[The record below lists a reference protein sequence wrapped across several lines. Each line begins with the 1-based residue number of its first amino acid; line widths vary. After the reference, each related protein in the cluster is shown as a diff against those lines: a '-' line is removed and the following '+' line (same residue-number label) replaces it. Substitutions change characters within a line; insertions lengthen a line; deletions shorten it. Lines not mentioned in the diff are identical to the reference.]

1 MAELNFGLL
10 TPPGSQNI
18 GNAFVQGMD
27 QAAVARARENQ
38 NALSQ
43 YALGKAKREDEQQ
56 NRLYRDI
63 QDPNFK
69 LDVRTALRYGP
80 QGMAAL
86 KAQQDA
92 AVAEQTRALNQSQIA
107 ERQARLPGYVAEA
120 FDKQMKPFSSAAYN
134 ARNVDEGVASVK
146 AMYANPPIAA
156 VLTKIKSLEQA
167 IADTTAAFANPET
180 RAQWQAYWGG
190 ITPEKLHTQATVSAS
205 TQATLAQAQRHFDGL
220 SAYQKEQLRRQ
231 GKQFD
236 SDRGGIVD
244 LNTGTFEPVYLYPSS
259 TPDAPATPAAPAAI
273 PTAPSAAPASALPPQ
288 LNVTPGIAPSSASN
302 VPIPQS
308 IVGARVPPAL
318 QNVRDNDRLAILLKE
333 RADQVF
339 LGRVDPALDREIA
352 NLQGK
357 PTNVASQTTT
367 QPAQRTVLGPKPSEL
382 QKTEIELNKQY
393 TSESKGFIETKLAI
407 YKAKAALKDAATNPT
422 AGLSAGTAFM
432 KILDARSVVRE
443 TELAMAL
450 ESSGWFDRVTNIA
463 NTLRSGKTIL
473 TSTQITNLNKTIDGL
488 FEEVKAEQRIV
499 DSGYARRAKSY
510 GLDIKNIITDRGQ
523 NKKAEDKKLP
533 ANAPP
538 IESFRIRRR

>member
-10 TPPGSQNI
+10 TPPGSQSI

-43 YALGKAKREDEQQ
+43 YTLRKARREDELTNQLLGDLRNAKTPQEQAYAYARAGKPKEGSDLLTGIATRQ
-56 NRLYRDI
+56 NLEARTGASRASTATSEFDLAQKRTNKAIIDI
-63 QDPNFK
+63 SNLPDSE
-69 LDVRTALRYGP
+69 TALSSIDRHLAAGDIDE
-80 QGMAAL
+80 AKATAL
-86 KAQQDA
+86 KAD
-92 AVAEQTRALNQSQIA
+92 L
-107 ERQARLPGYVAEA
+107 G
-120 FDKQMKPFSSAAYN
+120 
-134 ARNVDEGVASVK
+134 
-146 AMYANPPIAA
+146 
-156 VLTKIKSLEQA
+156 
-167 IADTTAAFANPET
+167 NPET
-180 RAQWQAYWGG
+180 FIAGRTKIIMGMLEAKDRLPYEKTTTRT
-190 ITPEKLHTQATVSAS
+190 TPLGNVSREQREDAFGRPIGSPTDTPIGVSAN
-205 TQATLAQAQRHFDGL
+205 TTATLAQAQQHFNGL
-220 SAYQKEQLRRQ
+220 SAYQKEQLRVQ

-236 SDRGGIVD
+236 SDRGRIINLRD
-244 LNTGTFEPVYLYPSS
+244 GTFEDVYSYPSS
-259 TPDAPATPAAPAAI
+259 TA
-273 PTAPSAAPASALPPQ
+273 
-288 LNVTPGIAPSSASN
+288 
-302 VPIPQS
+302 
-308 IVGARVPPAL
+308 
-318 QNVRDNDRLAILLKE
+318 
-333 RADQVF
+333 
-339 LGRVDPALDREIA
+339 
-352 NLQGK
+352 
-357 PTNVASQTTT
+357 T

-473 TSTQITNLNKTIDGL
+473 TPTQITNLNKTIDGL

-499 DSGYARRAKSY
+499 DAGYTTRAKSY

-523 NKKAEDKKLP
+523 NKKAEDKKIP

-538 IESFRIRRR
+538 IESFRIRRP